1 MIRAGE
7 SGPVKIG
14 HSNNPAGRLID
25 IQIAHYEKIW
35 LLRLFEGGEAEEAM
49 LHMRFADLHIRGE
62 WHSFSRL
69 MLGDVGLVE
78 ILPEAAPD
86 KPASLINTEH
96 ETARIGGDF
105 RAARKAM
112 GLTQQQAADGL
123 GVARSTLASIE
134 IGHGLPGRDL
144 LLCASKF
151 FNVPLLFSVENK
163 QLETA

>member
-1 MIRAGE
+1 
-7 SGPVKIG
+7 V
-14 HSNNPAGRLID
+14 
-25 IQIAHYEKIW
+25 
-35 LLRLFEGGEAEEAM
+35 FEGGEAEEAM
-49 LHMRFADLHIRGE
+49 LHIRFADLHIRGE

-69 MLGDVGLVE
+69 MLGDVGLTEVVVV
-78 ILPEAAPD
+78 PEAAPD

-96 ETARIGGDF
+96 ETARIGSDF

-112 GLTQQQAADGL
+112 RLTQQEAANGL
-123 GVARSTLASIE
+123 GIARSTLASIE

-151 FNVPLLFSVENK
+151 FNVPLLFSVEST